1 MTHTIE
7 IAVETGGRLV
17 IPGKLWKT
25 LKLKPGTVFVAEPT
39 GQDDMQLTP
48 QSEATLLAEEDG
60 LLVATGEIIGDQIDF
75 VQQERDQRVFDQLRP
90 QPELPCLVDE
100 SGVLVVETELLADVN
115 DFIQQERDRRIFD
128 LTLNERHF
136 RRIRPDLAENIIV
149 P

>member
-1 MTHTIE
+1 MIHTIE

-39 GQDDMQLTP
+39 AQDDVRLTP

-60 LLVATGEIIGDQIDF
+60 LLVATGEAVRHRLRLTPGMRLA
-75 VQQERDQRVFDQLRP
+75 VERTDAGNLQLRP
-90 QPELPCLVDE
+90 QPELPRLIDE
-100 SGVLVVETELLADVN
+100 SGVLVAETELLTDAN
-115 DFIQQERDRRIFD
+115 DFIRQERDRRIFD

-136 RRIRPDLAENIIV
+136 R
-149 P
+149 

>member
-25 LKLKPGTVFVAEPT
+25 LNLASGTVFIAEPT
-39 GQDDMQLTP
+39 AQDDVRLTP

-60 LLVATGEIIGDQIDF
+60 LLVATGNL
-75 VQQERDQRVFDQLRP
+75 QLRP
-90 QPELPCLVDE
+90 QPELPRLVDE
-100 SGVLVVETELLADVN
+100 GGVLVVETELLADVN
-115 DFIQQERDRRIFD
+115 DFIQQERDRRR
-128 LTLNERHF
+128 NEKHF
-136 RRIRPDLAENIIV
+136 RRIRPDLANNIIA

>member
-1 MTHTIE
+1 MIHTIE
-7 IAVETGGRLV
+7 IAVETGGRLI

-25 LKLKPGTVFVAEPT
+25 LKLEPGTVFVAEPT
-39 GQDDMQLTP
+39 DQDEVRLTP

-60 LLVATGEIIGDQIDF
+60 LLVATGEATGDQIDF
-75 VQQERDQRVFDQLRP
+75 VQQERDQRVFDRLRP

-100 SGVLVVETELLADVN
+100 DGVLVVEVELLADVN
-115 DFIQQERDRRIFD
+115 DFIRQERDRRIFD

-136 RRIRPDLAENIIV
+136 RRIRPDLADNIIA